1 MSERSALF
9 VSPLDRLVVFRH
21 VLDGTVVGAL
31 RDLLATDPTDDVM
44 RTRAYAELASWV
56 FADTERPSL
65 REQVLAALL
74 ADENA
79 FTETLR
85 AGKEPSRALKAAL
98 ESDLRNVQAAC
109 EGSVEMLKGEVSEPG
124 LLPSFEMGEYI
135 GFVASYYRDLKVSPA
150 KGLDEAKGE
159 KPVHGGDPRERL
171 VRWLKS

>member
-1 MSERSALF
+1 MSERSAAL

-56 FADTERPSL
+56 FADAEHPSL

-74 ADENA
+74 ADKNA

-85 AGKEPSRALKAAL
+85 SGKEPSRALKAAL

-109 EGSVEMLKGEVSEPG
+109 EGNVESLKGEVSEPE

-135 GFVASYYRDLKVSPA
+135 GFVAAYYRDLKVTVDKSDA
-150 KGLDEAKGE
+150 GGSEE
-159 KPVHGGDPRERL
+159 KPVRGGDPRERL